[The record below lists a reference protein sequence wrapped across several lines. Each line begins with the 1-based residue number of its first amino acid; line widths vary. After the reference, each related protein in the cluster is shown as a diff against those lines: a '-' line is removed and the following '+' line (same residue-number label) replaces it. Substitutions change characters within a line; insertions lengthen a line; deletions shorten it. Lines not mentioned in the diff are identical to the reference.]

1 MAIHPTAVISP
12 GAQIAPDVEIG
23 PYCVIG
29 GNVKI
34 GAGCVLKSHVV
45 IDGLTTIGERNTF
58 FPMAAIGQKTQDLK
72 YKEGNKCYL
81 EIGSDNVVREFAT
94 IHCATQDGSK
104 TIVGNHNLI
113 MAYCHI
119 AHECILGDNIIMSN
133 AATLAGHVQVG
144 DYAVLSGM
152 AGVHQ
157 FCRIGKMAMIG
168 GCTKVTMDVAP
179 FTLVDGVPPRCATIN
194 RVRMAR
200 LGISAETI
208 AKMNQAYKIIFR
220 QEMKL
225 KDAVEKLKQDFPD
238 VPEIMELADFLTKCE
253 RGLTR

>member
-1 MAIHPTAVISP
+1 
-12 GAQIAPDVEIG
+12 
-23 PYCVIG
+23 
-29 GNVKI
+29 
-34 GAGCVLKSHVV
+34 
-45 IDGLTTIGERNTF
+45 
-58 FPMAAIGQKTQDLK
+58 
-72 YKEGNKCYL
+72 
-81 EIGSDNVVREFAT
+81 
-94 IHCATQDGSK
+94 
-104 TIVGNHNLI
+104 

-119 AHECILGDNIIMSN
+119 AHECILGNNIIMSN

-194 RVRMAR
+194 RVRMSR
-200 LGISAETI
+200 LGITQETI
-208 AKMNQAYKIIFR
+208 NKMNQAYKIVFR

-225 KDAVEKLKQDFPD
+225 KDAVEKLKEEFADI
-238 VPEIMELADFLTKCE
+238 PEIMELADFLTKCE